1 VTQRYRL
8 LVEYDGRPFCGWQR
22 QAEDVTVQGAIEAA
36 FFKFCGERVIC
47 QGAGRTDAGVH
58 ARGQVAHVD
67 LEKAWSVDKVQGAV
81 NQHLLPLPAS
91 ILKVEKSGPHFHAR
105 FSALSRHYV
114 YRIINRRAP
123 LTIDNGFAWHIK
135 RKVNAVAM
143 AEAAK
148 FFVGEHDFS
157 TFRDAECQAESPVR
171 TIDRFDVVQM
181 GEAIECRVSAQ
192 SFLHRQVR
200 SMVGSLENVGSGK
213 WTPQNLKQALDA
225 RDRKACGPVAPPDG
239 LCLERVDYPDALV
252 ANQSSMNRS

>member
-22 QAEDVTVQGAIEAA
+22 QLEDVTVQGAIETA
-36 FFKFCGERVIC
+36 FFKFCGERVVC

-67 LEKAWSVDKVQGAV
+67 LEKTWSVDKVQGAV
-81 NQHLLPLPAS
+81 NQHLSPLPVS
-91 ILKVEKSGPHFHAR
+91 LLKVEKASEKFHAR

-123 LTIDNGFAWHIK
+123 LTMDHGFAWHIK
-135 RKVNAVAM
+135 RKINADAM

-148 FFVGEHDFS
+148 FLVGEHDFS

-171 TIDRFDVVQM
+171 TIDRFDIIQTGDM
-181 GEAIECRVSAQ
+181 IECHVSAQ

-213 WTPQNLKQALDA
+213 WTPQDLKTALEA
-225 RDRKACGPVAPPDG
+225 KDRRACGPVSPPDG
-239 LCLERVDYPDALV
+239 LCLVRVDYPEAL
-252 ANQSSMNRS
+252 S